1 MKTVTVGAEKRLELG
16 KGATNK
22 LRRQGY
28 VPGVIYGGEPASL
41 PVAIEE
47 SALRRM
53 PLGTGQVFKI
63 NVAGDKE
70 CSVLVRELQKD
81 PVSHKI
87 THLDLLEVSM
97 TERLTTTSAIVI
109 TGEAKGVSEG
119 GLLQYGIREVE
130 IECLPADI
138 PEGITVDVS
147 LLEIGENIKVQD
159 LQVPP
164 EITVLTDPEQVVV
177 SIVAPQ
183 VAEADEEEQEGQE
196 EQAEQPEVA
205 QEAAPEE

>member
-70 CSVLVRELQKD
+70 RSVLVRELQKD

-97 TERLTTTSAIVI
+97 TERLTTISAIVI

-147 LLEIGENIKVQD
+147 GLEIGESIRVQD

-164 EITVLTDPEQVVV
+164 EIAVLTDPDQVVV

-183 VAEADEEEQEGQE
+183 MAEVEEEEQE
-196 EQAEQPEVA
+196 EQAEQPSPA
-205 QEAAPEE
+205 GEAAPEE

>member
-28 VPGVIYGGEPASL
+28 VPAVIYGGEPASL

-70 CSVLVRELQKD
+70 RSVLVRELQKD

>member
-70 CSVLVRELQKD
+70 RSVLVRELQKD
-81 PVSHKI
+81 PVSYKI

-97 TERLTTTSAIVI
+97 TERLTTISAIVI

-147 LLEIGENIKVQD
+147 GLEIGESIRVQD

-164 EITVLTDPEQVVV
+164 EIAVLTDPDQVVV

-183 VAEADEEEQEGQE
+183 MAEVEEEEQE
-196 EQAEQPEVA
+196 EQAEQPSPA
-205 QEAAPEE
+205 GEAAPEE